1 MISVDS
7 FRKITNPVFN
17 DEHGL
22 SINIICDIDG
32 IGNDIPFTAM
42 KNDCEEHG
50 RVLYERALSGDYGS
64 ISKFGKKEQTQKL
77 QTTLRTVGDLSIEA
91 FSIQCAVDAGTASD
105 AQIENLAE
113 LKEAIATR
121 IGENREGIK

>member
-1 MISVDS
+1 
-7 FRKITNPVFN
+7 
-17 DEHGL
+17 
-22 SINIICDIDG
+22 
-32 IGNDIPFTAM
+32 
-42 KNDCEEHG
+42 
-50 RVLYERALSGDYGS
+50 S
-64 ISKFGKKEQTQKL
+64 ISKFVKKEQTQKL

>member
-50 RVLYERALSGDYGS
+50 RVLYERALSGDYWS
-64 ISKFGKKEQTQKL
+64 ISKFVKKSRRKNSRLHYGLLAICQ
-77 QTTLRTVGDLSIEA
+77 LRHSQ
-91 FSIQCAVDAGTASD
+91 FSVQ
-105 AQIENLAE
+105 
-113 LKEAIATR
+113 
-121 IGENREGIK
+121 

>member
-1 MISVDS
+1 
-7 FRKITNPVFN
+7 
-17 DEHGL
+17 
-22 SINIICDIDG
+22 
-32 IGNDIPFTAM
+32 
-42 KNDCEEHG
+42 
-50 RVLYERALSGDYGS
+50 VLYERALSGDYGS

>member
-1 MISVDS
+1 MIHLE
-7 FRKITNPVFN
+7 KITNPVFN

-64 ISKFGKKEQTQKL
+64 ISKFVKKSRRKTPDYI
-77 QTTLRTVGDLSIEA
+77 TDCWRSV
-91 FSIQCAVDAGTASD
+91 
-105 AQIENLAE
+105 N
-113 LKEAIATR
+113 
-121 IGENREGIK
+121 

>member
-42 KNDCEEHG
+42 KMIARN
-50 RVLYERALSGDYGS
+50 
-64 ISKFGKKEQTQKL
+64 
-77 QTTLRTVGDLSIEA
+77 TVG
-91 FSIQCAVDAGTASD
+91 FYM
-105 AQIENLAE
+105 
-113 LKEAIATR
+113 KER
-121 IGENREGIK
+121 

>member
-50 RVLYERALSGDYGS
+50 RFYMKER
-64 ISKFGKKEQTQKL
+64 
-77 QTTLRTVGDLSIEA
+77 
-91 FSIQCAVDAGTASD
+91 
-105 AQIENLAE
+105 
-113 LKEAIATR
+113 
-121 IGENREGIK
+121 